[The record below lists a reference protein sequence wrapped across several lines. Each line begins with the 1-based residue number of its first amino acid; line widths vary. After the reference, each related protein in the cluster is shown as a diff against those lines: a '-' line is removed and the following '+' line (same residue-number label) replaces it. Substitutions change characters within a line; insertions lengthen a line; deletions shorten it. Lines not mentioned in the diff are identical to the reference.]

1 MSIIIGRGSAADP
14 AALNLYTTA
23 NRNRIENQRSEEDLP
38 YETLQA
44 SLKFVRSVS
53 ATARCRSLTAMY
65 NCVGL
70 VFASRRTEVDAKHLP
85 MILRDDGYRKIPEA
99 NAVEGDVVVYLR
111 NNAPQHVGI
120 IHQLDRIL
128 GFPDIWVLSQWGQCG
143 EYIHRMKE
151 VPSFYGDVTEFWSER
166 RPA

>member
-1 MSIIIGRGSAADP
+1 
-14 AALNLYTTA
+14 
-23 NRNRIENQRSEEDLP
+23 
-38 YETLQA
+38 
-44 SLKFVRSVS
+44 
-53 ATARCRSLTAMY
+53 
-65 NCVGL
+65 
-70 VFASRRTEVDAKHLP
+70 